1 MYGAIIGDIVGSR
14 FEFTTNKT
22 KDFDL
27 FTEDVNFT
35 DDTVMTI
42 AIADAL
48 IGQDSNDINVIK
60 TSIVMSMLRWGHK
73 YMNCGF
79 GGMFHSWLLGST
91 NYMPYNSYGNGSA
104 MRVSSVGWLYDSLE
118 KTQTIAKYT
127 AEVTHNHQEGIKGAE
142 SVASAIWLAR
152 HKYDKEYIK
161 QYIKDTYK
169 YNLDRTCDEIR
180 KVYTFN
186 VTCQKTVPEAIISFL
201 EGNSYEEVIRLAIS
215 LGGDADTIGAIAGSI
230 AEAYYG
236 IPNEF
241 IKKCN
246 KIIPKEMIKVI
257 NQFKEKIK
265 EGN

>member
-1 MYGAIIGDIVGSR
+1 MSATLHIYRVVDDVQELI
-14 FEFTTNKT
+14 FEHDEEFSQ
-22 KDFDL
+22 L
-27 FTEDVNFT
+27 GTEF
-35 DDTVMTI
+35 
-42 AIADAL
+42 L
-48 IGQDSNDINVIK
+48 IGFKDS
-60 TSIVMSMLRWGHK
+60 SG
-73 YMNCGF
+73 
-79 GGMFHSWLLGST
+79 
-91 NYMPYNSYGNGSA
+91 
-104 MRVSSVGWLYDSLE
+104 
-118 KTQTIAKYT
+118 
-127 AEVTHNHQEGIKGAE
+127 
-142 SVASAIWLAR
+142 
-152 HKYDKEYIK
+152 KEYIK

-236 IPNEF
+236 IPDEF